1 MSREICVPKFEDGNL
16 YYTLME
22 IVASSD
28 FDYGW
33 VVKEPPSA
41 DFPTSTGPNVPNLT
55 ETHSNLAQ
63 IPKEPVVSTQKGDWN
78 HIQRITSSDLSLSVT
93 FSGISFVR
101 HDYCFG
107 LVVKIVYL
115 MISLHIMAVY
125 SGGQWRKSWK
135 SWKSWE
141 WNYEFSCRKSGATSH
156 MRLNFC
162 WSFTL
167 AQSRMERALSFP

>member
-1 MSREICVPKFEDGNL
+1 MSGSGGGYYKYRCKYWLTYNCPHWVWVNNAPCAYCLADGRDDEHIPTSQFKMSREICVPKFEDGNL

-63 IPKEPVVSTQKGDWN
+63 IPKEPVVSTQKGD
-78 HIQRITSSDLSLSVT
+78 
-93 FSGISFVR
+93 
-101 HDYCFG
+101 
-107 LVVKIVYL
+107 
-115 MISLHIMAVY
+115 
-125 SGGQWRKSWK
+125 
-135 SWKSWE
+135 
-141 WNYEFSCRKSGATSH
+141 
-156 MRLNFC
+156 
-162 WSFTL
+162 
-167 AQSRMERALSFP
+167 